1 MYISP
6 FKLIRLIITFLYFAN
21 VISKNG
27 EPFSEN
33 DLNQLT
39 DGSVGQLP
47 NEEGKVDNIVAIGQ
61 TTLNGIVKTDY
72 FFSEMVSNDM
82 QTFKENA
89 IKIATSYHDKD
100 VKTLAD
106 AIMPAATQPS
116 YIDTY
121 SWAIHDDINPSVIGG
136 YFNSTVEYYKQGQA
150 VSGGKTVS
158 VWDMNSFNQTEP
170 INGYQTRDASS
181 RHSIQAYMPDEKLLS
196 YGPSGDVGSSSVSV
210 TLSGGV
216 PSV

>member
-82 QTFKENA
+82 QTFK
-89 IKIATSYHDKD
+89 S
-100 VKTLAD
+100 
-106 AIMPAATQPS
+106 P
-116 YIDTY
+116 
-121 SWAIHDDINPSVIGG
+121 VI
-136 YFNSTVEYYKQGQA
+136 
-150 VSGGKTVS
+150 
-158 VWDMNSFNQTEP
+158 
-170 INGYQTRDASS
+170 
-181 RHSIQAYMPDEKLLS
+181 
-196 YGPSGDVGSSSVSV
+196 
-210 TLSGGV
+210 
-216 PSV
+216 